1 MSHNGTWDDT
11 QVVRQADTDRHNYA
25 RMSDEL
31 IDDHLEA
38 LGSSKSEY
46 TIQQRAFIL
55 RRLAE
60 WLDYGLAYAATEQ
73 INAFLLDLRRR
84 GRARN
89 TIWTYGYHIRQFY
102 LWACKA
108 GFLDGDPTAEL
119 DRPARPQ
126 GIPNPVTEEELAR
139 VLAVPEPLLTAV
151 ILAAFAGLRRGE
163 IAAARREDITAEVI
177 RIPVGK
183 GGRPGAVPTH
193 PFVWDHVKAR
203 APGPLVIGAHGHAL
217 TGHRLGV
224 LARAAFDDI
233 GLPQVHLHRLRHRY
247 GALIQQ
253 LYGDLRVTQECL
265 RHRSVATTQVYT
277 LVTGARRAEAVTL
290 LPVPAMGNKGH
301 LPA

>member
-1 MSHNGTWDDT
+1 
-11 QVVRQADTDRHNYA
+11 
-25 RMSDEL
+25 MSDEL
-31 IDDHLEA
+31 LDEHLDT
-38 LGSSKSEY
+38 LRSSKSEY

-55 RRLAE
+55 RRLAK

-73 INAFLLDLRRR
+73 INGFLANLRQQ

-102 LWACKA
+102 LWACGA
-108 GFLDGDPTAEL
+108 GFLDGDPTATM
-119 DRPARPQ
+119 DRPRRPL
-126 GIPNPVTEEELAR
+126 GIPNPVTEAELATL
-139 VLAVPEPLLTAV
+139 LAVPEPLLTAV
-151 ILAAFAGLRRGE
+151 ILAAFAGFRRGE
-163 IAAARREDITAEVI
+163 IAAARREDFTAEVT

-183 GGRPGAVPTH
+183 GGSPGVVPTH
-193 PFVWDHVKAR
+193 PYVWQHIKAR

-224 LARAAFDDI
+224 CARAAFDEL
-233 GLPQVHLHRLRHRY
+233 GLPDVHLHRLRHRY

-277 LVTGARRAEAVTL
+277 LVTSARRTQAVTL
-290 LPVPAMGNKGH
+290 LPVPTTDNEGH